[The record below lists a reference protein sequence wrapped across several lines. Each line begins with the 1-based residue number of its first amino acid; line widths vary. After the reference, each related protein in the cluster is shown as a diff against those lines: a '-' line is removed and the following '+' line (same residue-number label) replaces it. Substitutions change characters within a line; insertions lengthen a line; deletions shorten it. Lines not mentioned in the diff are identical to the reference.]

1 MKIMNIKKLSNL
13 IALKKYQGQLTKQVN
28 EFNWLLTYENRFI
41 RKLDNLDK
49 KLINED
55 LETIFNNNPFK
66 DKALKKFGEW
76 IFIGIIKK
84 SIPNYYI
91 FFNEKTNKFNFMYEN
106 EANMLLRTNIIYK
119 NEE

>member
-1 MKIMNIKKLSNL
+1 MINSKKIANL
-13 IALKKYQGQLTKQVN
+13 IVLNKYQEQFKEEINT
-28 EFNWLLTYENRFI
+28 FNFLLKYQDQFV
-41 RKLDNLDK
+41 RKLDDVDK

-76 IFIGIIKK
+76 VFIGITKK

-91 FFNEKTNKFNFMYEN
+91 FFNEEMNKFNFMYEN
-106 EANMLLRTNIIYK
+106 EANVLLKTNIIY
-119 NEE
+119 ERED